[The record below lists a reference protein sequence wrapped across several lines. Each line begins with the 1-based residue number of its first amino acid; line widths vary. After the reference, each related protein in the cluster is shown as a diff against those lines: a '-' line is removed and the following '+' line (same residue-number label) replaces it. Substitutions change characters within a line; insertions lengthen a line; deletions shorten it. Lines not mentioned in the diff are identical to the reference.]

1 MPVPYLPESA
11 PFSPSQRAWLNG
23 FFAGLTDGGG
33 QPLAASQGNGAVA
46 APEAAVQEPEDEDF
60 PWHDDTLPMDER
72 LALADGKPKERV
84 LMAAMAQ
91 LDCGQCGYL
100 CKTYAEAIADGSE
113 PDLKKC
119 VPGGRETSKKLK
131 ELVNLTVE
139 TKPMTHAV
147 VPPGGTPPLEQI
159 GGGDAANGSGLTT
172 SGRDAT
178 VAAHQNGKADY
189 FAKPQAAGFDRK
201 NPFPA
206 RLLDVRRLNRP
217 DSAKDV
223 RHVELGLRGSGLT
236 YNVGDALGVYPENCP
251 DAVHAILDR
260 LGATGAEDVPGV
272 EGEGHTS
279 IYEAL
284 LRERTITAPTESLVD
299 LLVNTAGDV
308 AEASDL
314 RAVTDANDGEVPEGW
329 EVLDVLRK
337 VPSARPPLGEFA
349 AALAELQ
356 PRLYSISSSP
366 KAHPGEVHLTVGTVR
381 YSNPFGR
388 TCKGVASTFFADRL
402 RPGMKVR
409 TFVNPSHGFAPPAD
423 GAAAM
428 IMVGPGTGIAPFRA
442 FLEERR
448 ATAATGKNWL
458 FFGDQRGAMDFLYR
472 EELETYQSDGHLHRL
487 DTAFSRDQAEKVY
500 VQTRMKERAADLWK
514 WLEEGA
520 HFYVCGDAK
529 RMAKDVDAALREV
542 VAEQGG
548 MDADA
553 AKAYV
558 KDLTRQKRYQ
568 RDVY

>member
-23 FFAGLTDGGG
+23 FFAGLTDGGAADSP
-33 QPLAASQGNGAVA
+33 PLAASQGNGAVA
-46 APEAAVQEPEDEDF
+46 APEAVVQEPEDEDF

-72 LALADGKPKERV
+72 LALAEGKPKERV

-100 CKTYAEAIADGSE
+100 CKTYAEAIANGSE
-113 PDLKKC
+113 PDLKRC

-131 ELVNLTVE
+131 ELVDLTVE
-139 TKPMTHAV
+139 TEPQTHAV
-147 VPPGGTPPLEQI
+147 VT
-159 GGGDAANGSGLTT
+159 
-172 SGRDAT
+172 
-178 VAAHQNGKADY
+178 
-189 FAKPQAAGFDRK
+189 AKPQAANGVYDRK

-299 LLVNTAGDV
+299 LLVNTASEI

-337 VPSARPPLGEFA
+337 VPSARPPLGEFVA
-349 AALAELQ
+349 TLAELQ

-423 GAAAM
+423 GATAM

-472 EELETYQSDGHLHRL
+472 EELEEYQSDGHLHQL

-529 RMAKDVDAALREV
+529 RMAKDVDAALQEV

-558 KDLTRQKRYQ
+558 KDLTKQKRYQ